1 VSGVKWSQTPFFS
14 PFWVKFPDL
23 AGTRAMGFFAQ
34 NVHWM
39 SAPIGVQGESQ
50 VQMRV
55 TGLVTDAVGAQ
66 WGLWLA
72 ATSLTGA
79 SVWPTGS

>member
-1 VSGVKWSQTPFFS
+1 
-14 PFWVKFPDL
+14 
-23 AGTRAMGFFAQ
+23 
-34 NVHWM
+34 M

-72 ATSLTGA
+72 ATSMTGA